1 MSEKWRGFQ
10 VIEEKK
16 RKVRSDKK
24 RDVKPTVNQQLHE
37 CIYRL
42 SYITNNPV
50 KDVGVHIC
58 LAGIESKKVI
68 ELLSNSFRRN
78 YRMGQTVYFG
88 ELEHAGIQIQKEGI
102 RKRLTLRFVQASYDQ
117 IADLAYALDVT
128 PSSATAILL
137 DAAVRNTEV
146 VNEYLREYVEENL
159 DKNRVRELK
168 EVLQFINKNNPY
180 DEEITLTMLVS
191 YLFEDFMDSTRN
203 ISKVIGEWIDK
214 YK

>member
-1 MSEKWRGFQ
+1 M
-10 VIEEKK
+10 IEEKK